1 MASSKK
7 VLAKKYQHE
16 VEDKNHISYLP
27 NKLIAHW
34 RVEGKSEDEIKT
46 GLIDYVTSERKKC
59 VESIEYF
66 ANTYGFITG
75 PGGAGII
82 PMVLEPYQKSLLK
95 SFVDDKYVITVKARQ
110 LGVSTSL
117 MFYALWF
124 SIFSTGKRVLI
135 VAHRRESAEE
145 FIVKLKT
152 AYEFLPEWLKPPCT
166 LYSKSE
172 VEFDTK
178 SKIKAITSNANAAR
192 SFSATLVLLDE
203 AAFIKDCDEVVKAI
217 GPTVAASDGKL
228 IAIST
233 PNGNSPENWFYRTVS
248 TAQANKSTNN
258 PGDTNWR
265 LFELPWTVSSIFT
278 RNPNFR
284 QDQIRIDNGNEEK
297 FKQEY
302 MCFPAGTGVLASTG
316 LVPIE
321 DIKIGDLVVSHSGRL
336 RSVYATNS
344 RHYTGDLIR
353 IKSYGTSE
361 DILCTPEHPIR
372 TYDIVN
378 QTYTWVEAKN
388 ITLQHLVVF
397 PKIYLATDSVIQK
410 ELCQL
415 IAWYIT
421 EGSVGKTHVRFS
433 LSNEE
438 AEKNRVI
445 DIIKALGYS
454 YSAVQTT
461 GWQIQINSTQLADFL
476 SGSCGS
482 GAINKH
488 IPFNLIV
495 GHEELFF
502 NELMLGDGCHFI
514 SKKEEKYFY
523 TTISKSLAY
532 QVQLL
537 ANSLPLGFAAG
548 IRIQKPYT
556 GNICGRTV
564 SCRLSYRVQIYVS
577 KKSKKANKS
586 PKLIRSKNCVAAVI
600 RDISRISF
608 DGNVYNFS
616 VRYDESYLVFGRAVH
631 NCCFAVNLF
640 SLFDTKVLA
649 SINYNVPILNK
660 VYGGATYEDTFF
672 VWKKAERNRN
682 YIIGVDCASN
692 KPTAKDYTSF
702 QVIDQ
707 DTYEQCAEYIGK
719 LPTEVFVD
727 ILITAGRHY
736 NNAILVIE
744 ANSYSEMVFY
754 LLEQKRYNNI
764 WYDQIKGTP
773 GFQTNRA
780 TRSLLIEKLL
790 LFYNNTSN
798 ASNLHSSRLQL
809 QMQNFTAGAIYSDG
823 SRKMEAKHGND
834 DAVLALSLAV
844 VSLTPK
850 EHIHRP
856 QEDSNVIYDAS
867 SSLMNGRYSDEYL
880 EYHSHKMGIS
890 KDMLESRL
898 ILYHKIK
905 SGEYD
910 GTGVEDLDLQHPVE
924 QWERERAAEDLIG
937 NMGGLILDNSYSLA
951 ESISLIP
958 TARKFTVDDIFS
970 DEFRALT
977 EMHNNFFSNR
987 NR

>member
-1 MASSKK
+1 MATSKK

-16 VEDKNHISYLP
+16 VEDKEHVSYQP
-27 NKLIAHW
+27 QRLIKHW
-34 RVEGKSEDEIKT
+34 RVEGKSEDEIKAALT
-46 GLIDYVTSERKKC
+46 DYIESERKKC

-95 SFVDDKYVITVKARQ
+95 SFVDDKYVIVVKARQ

-124 SIFSTGKRVLI
+124 SIFSSGKRCLI

-152 AYEFLPEWLKPPCT
+152 AYEFLPSWLKPSCT

-203 AAFIKDCDEVVKAI
+203 AAFVKECDEVVKAI

-248 TAQANKSTNN
+248 TAQSNKSTNN
-258 PGDTNWR
+258 PGETNWK

-278 RNPNFR
+278 KNPNFR
-284 QDQIRIDNGNEEK
+284 QDQIRIDSGNEEK

-302 MCFPAGTGVLASTG
+302 M
-316 LVPIE
+316 
-321 DIKIGDLVVSHSGRL
+321 
-336 RSVYATNS
+336 
-344 RHYTGDLIR
+344 
-353 IKSYGTSE
+353 
-361 DILCTPEHPIR
+361 
-372 TYDIVN
+372 
-378 QTYTWVEAKN
+378 
-388 ITLQHLVVF
+388 
-397 PKIYLATDSVIQK
+397 
-410 ELCQL
+410 
-415 IAWYIT
+415 
-421 EGSVGKTHVRFS
+421 
-433 LSNEE
+433 
-438 AEKNRVI
+438 
-445 DIIKALGYS
+445 
-454 YSAVQTT
+454 
-461 GWQIQINSTQLADFL
+461 
-476 SGSCGS
+476 
-482 GAINKH
+482 
-488 IPFNLIV
+488 
-495 GHEELFF
+495 
-502 NELMLGDGCHFI
+502 
-514 SKKEEKYFY
+514 
-523 TTISKSLAY
+523 
-532 QVQLL
+532 
-537 ANSLPLGFAAG
+537 
-548 IRIQKPYT
+548 
-556 GNICGRTV
+556 
-564 SCRLSYRVQIYVS
+564 
-577 KKSKKANKS
+577 
-586 PKLIRSKNCVAAVI
+586 
-600 RDISRISF
+600 
-608 DGNVYNFS
+608 
-616 VRYDESYLVFGRAVH
+616 
-631 NCCFAVNLF
+631 CCFAVNLF

-649 SINYNVPILNK
+649 AINYNVPILNK

-672 VWKKAERNRN
+672 VWKKAEQNRK

-727 ILITAGRHY
+727 ILIRAGRHY
-736 NNAILVIE
+736 NNAMLVIE

-790 LFYNNTSN
+790 LFYNNTAN

-905 SGEYD
+905 SGDYD

-924 QWERERAAEDLIG
+924 QFEREQAAEELIG

-958 TARKFTVDDIFS
+958 TARKFSIDDIFS
-970 DEFRALT
+970 DEYRALV